1 MTFMKEDK
9 KLWQWKFE
17 KKIEKNKFFYM
28 LSFSIYIISKNNN
41 NIFFEIYCILKFFHR
56 KNIIIKLIKF

>member
-28 LSFSIYIISKNNN
+28 LSFSIYIISKNSS
-41 NIFFEIYCILKFFHR
+41 NI
-56 KNIIIKLIKF
+56 